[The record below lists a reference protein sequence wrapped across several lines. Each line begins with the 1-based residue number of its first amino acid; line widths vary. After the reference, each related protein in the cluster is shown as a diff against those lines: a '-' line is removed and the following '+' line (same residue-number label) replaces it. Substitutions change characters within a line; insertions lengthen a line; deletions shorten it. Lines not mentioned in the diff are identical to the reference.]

1 MKKSTLLRTSASIM
15 ATGIMLAAG
24 IARAQS
30 APAEEIVV
38 SGNNATGTL
47 VLSGQSRTVGVE
59 DKQTIYSDFVTTG
72 GAGSGGGAALGGAF
86 FVDQGATLTLNNV
99 SFKNNVVKG
108 GEGGS
113 IAKVVL
119 NDLIVNISTLK
130 VDATPVSVVGS
141 TPILSF
147 DVNGDPFITGVTMS
161 ASNSLLTSGANV
173 SFGGGITGA
182 IGTVDGS
189 SVTFKA
195 PVSVASAAKA
205 LTLNQ
210 WAYDYQDVNNDTQY
224 TNPAAGTTK
233 LYVNANYTGSTL
245 RPGMAVYGTGIAAG
259 TTIKELV
266 YDASGNVNAV
276 VLSEA
281 TTGTIDIFNSNVNFV
296 SVSDFDVSRYTVVSG
311 VSNQIKPVGALP
323 GLQVGMVVSGDGIP
337 DGTTITN
344 IDGNGV
350 VTFSQAVALTGGAF
364 NATTVAGTVGSSQL
378 RLTAPRSD
386 LKVGMTISG
395 TGIPAGTK
403 IGTISGDGTTLTL
416 VDGSNN
422 PIAVTKATIDAI
434 NANTF
439 VASFGK
445 IIGSTASSLTLASA
459 DGLADGALVSGP
471 GVPVNSVIQT
481 ITSNANGTFTV
492 TYVRDDNAA
501 ELQTGGSM
509 NGIST
514 FINTALDGVDGRN
527 GSMYNAILHDGE
539 GSPGTNGYNA
549 KDGTTGA
556 GGNGGN
562 GGNGSSGLPFN
573 TDAIMAVSGAT
584 LGAISDTAGLAAD
597 WADFGFARAAV
608 DTLKVAQAWID
619 VGIATADLIKWR
631 IDLADGIVG
640 FGGDGGSGGEGGKGA
655 TFFGGGAGG
664 DGGNGGEGA
673 LSYTDGGAGGDG
685 GTGGAG
691 GFGAG
696 GGSGGAGGEG
706 GTTGAAADGGAGDGG
721 TAGFGGGSGSNGDGL
736 YGGGGSG
743 YGGAIF
749 VRSGGKLTIKGDS
762 LFQNNTTLGGSSN
775 NGGEAGQAA
784 GTDLFIMRGTNGF
797 ATNVTLMPGL
807 GNTIRFEG
815 SIADDSAASI
825 DGAAWASG
833 NGASIQI
840 TGGGL
845 VQFAG
850 ENTYSGATYIG
861 GATLESDLGTEE
873 AGAGIHNDSTLVFN
887 GTSTIGSS
895 LSNETAGV
903 LLTSG
908 TIVRKVGT
916 VLPGQVKWTGSGGF
930 AATDAG
936 LTLDFG
942 TISDTQSQVLTWNA
956 GGFVVRDGTLL
967 FGSEYGTGAVKLVNS
982 VNLNGE
988 RGRIAV
994 YDNATVATDYAQLAG
1009 VFSNGT
1015 LEVGTTGYMGQAY
1028 FTGLNTL
1035 SGLILNAGTVST
1047 QLTDA
1052 NDNTLTGRLMHA
1064 TNGGSLQVN
1073 AGYADLYSKEKLT
1086 TLNIAAAGAVTA
1098 NAGFTATSAITNAGV
1113 LDSLGETSTAAI
1125 TNTGLIRFREA
1136 TTTGSIFNDDNGQ
1149 TDPAKKSILVFN
1161 KTLGVTGDVVNQ
1173 SLMTVEGAATVSGF
1187 VQNTGTLALLDGLTS
1202 GTVINSGFMDAYGTS
1217 SLGAVYN
1224 TGTLGLFGTVDATSL
1239 VNDLTGEVNLS
1250 GSLDLDSIALF
1261 GVDGK
1266 VYLAGNLTAG
1276 DSVTNNGLLT
1286 VVGDISQVARS
1297 LVEKAATRTI
1307 TTTGFAGGIDGV
1319 VELGGYAGITN
1330 KLVINQ
1336 SDNSTYHG
1344 IFQGAGSLEKT
1355 GIGTLTLTGA
1365 NTFTGGLTITKGGI
1379 NTTGGGTFADTLDVT
1394 VATAGTYTIGTE
1406 DRVRSITNAGTVSA
1420 TANVIVDTLTN
1431 TGTATFGADFGAFA
1445 NVSNA
1450 KNARLTFG
1458 GSAAVIKG
1466 SLTNAGTLL
1475 ANAVTTVQ
1483 GALVQNGGTLTA
1495 GANLT
1500 TGSLSGTGGTIAIGN
1515 NIFTVNQS
1523 ENGTYAGAITGA
1535 GDVVKR
1541 GTATLTLAGAVG
1553 SFAPAKLWIQ
1563 QGTVAVDG
1571 ADILSTA
1578 LSVDVAKVAS
1588 LSLVKGDQTIRNLTG
1603 TGTLALNGNNLYLE
1617 DGGKFAGTVTGIG
1630 NVQVASGQFELSNT
1644 INSTSGTFEVKPDSQ
1659 MLVTATGTLNAPVIN
1674 VTGTNSRL
1682 DVVGIVNSTTNNVT
1696 GILHLGDAFGT
1707 VAGTVVSQN
1716 TTVNGGGLL
1725 SGVGTVRNTVIVGGR
1740 SVGTLRPG
1748 NSPGTI
1754 TFDDLTLDNLAVTQM
1769 EIEGNAGAG
1778 LSRLDGGY
1786 DRITVNSKLKI
1797 QSGSKLELLNSTD
1810 FELALGEKI
1819 QILKYAPGAVSGQFS
1834 TVTSQFARGLALN
1847 LATGSVV
1854 GLGARTPAAFET
1866 AVANTANEKAM
1877 LNGVRVGTAGGVNQY
1892 YGGRLVEYAAGALA
1906 TGNAANV
1913 TAAFDKASPE
1923 AYLGLM
1929 DHMKLSMLDN
1939 RVELGG
1945 YDLVDQPAYY
1955 VTGAFQIGKMKS
1967 EDRAGYEQF
1976 RSNDRRASIGVAAH
1990 YPFARFQIGY
2000 GYTDGTVRSQYMN
2013 GDVTGHQFNLGASA
2027 PVALDGA
2034 LRLTARFV
2042 YGDYAFKGTRLTNAG
2057 TANFG
2062 GVGGSSIVYGAG
2074 FEYLQAW
2081 DRLSVNLTGE
2091 VLGVDNKVDAFTETG
2106 VNALDSLTV
2115 HKQRDQFAMA
2125 SANLKVGYQFQ
2136 PWIKGYLGVAIDQDL
2151 EDRLRDVT
2159 GNVSVEA
2166 LSMTVQNPG
2175 FTATRVRGTLGAKVD
2190 VAPNITWTLEGN
2202 AGNASAYGGRTAVTF
2217 RF

>member
-130 VDATPVSVVGS
+130 VDAAPVSVVGS

-147 DVNGDPFITGVTMS
+147 DVNGKPQITGVTMS

-173 SFGGGITGA
+173 TFGGGITGA
-182 IGTVDGS
+182 IGAVDGT
-189 SVTFKA
+189 SVTFEE
-195 PVSVASAAKA
+195 PVPVASASKD
-205 LTLNQ
+205 LWLNYF
-210 WAYDYQDVNNDTQY
+210 AYDDVVPGGY
-224 TNPAAGTTK
+224 TAPGAGTTK
-233 LYVNANYTGSTL
+233 LFVEDTYTGSTL
-245 RPGMAVYGTGIAAG
+245 RTGMAVYGEGIAAG
-259 TTIKELV
+259 TTVKELV
-266 YDASGNVNAV
+266 YDATGKVNAV
-276 VLSEA
+276 VLSQE
-281 TTGTIDIFNSNVNFV
+281 TTGAISGRKIQFV
-296 SVSDFDVSRYTVVSG
+296 AVSDFDVSRYSVVG
-311 VSNQIKPVGALP
+311 ANQIKPVGALP
-323 GLQVGMVVSGDGIP
+323 GLQVGMVVSGNGIP
-337 DGTTITN
+337 AGTTITN

-350 VTFSQAVALTGGAF
+350 VTFSEDVTLTGGAF
-364 NATTVAGTVGSSQL
+364 EATTVAGTVGSNQL

-386 LKVGMTISG
+386 LTVGMTISG
-395 TGIPAGTK
+395 TGITGTVK
-403 IGTISGDGTTLTL
+403 ITGISADGTTLTL
-416 VDGSNN
+416 SS
-422 PIAVTKATIDAI
+422 PVTKATIDAI

-439 VASFGK
+439 VAAFGK
-445 IIGSTASSLTLASA
+445 IVGTTGTTTAGTLTLATA
-459 DGLADGALVSGP
+459 DGLVEGALVSGP
-471 GVPVNSVIQT
+471 GVPDNAK
-481 ITSNANGTFTV
+481 ITKITRNNADGTFV
-492 TYVRDDNAA
+492 VEYEQDNDAA
-501 ELQTGGSM
+501 NLQIGGSM

-514 FINTALDGVDGRN
+514 FINTALDGADGRN

-549 KDGTTGA
+549 KDGTSGA

-573 TDAIMAVSGAT
+573 TDAIMAVSSAT

-597 WADFGFARAAV
+597 WADLGFARAAV
-608 DTLKVAQAWID
+608 DTLKVTQAWID

-631 IDLADGIVG
+631 TDLADGIVG

-685 GTGGAG
+685 GTGGKG

-706 GTTGAAADGGAGDGG
+706 GTTGAAADGNAGDGG
-721 TAGFGGGSGSNGDGL
+721 LAGFGGGDGSNGDGL

-749 VRSGGKLTIKGDS
+749 VRTGGTLTIKGDA

-784 GTDLFIMRGTNGF
+784 GTDLFMMRGS
-797 ATNVTLMPGL
+797 NVTLSPGL
-807 GNTIRFEG
+807 GNTVRFEG

-887 GTSTIGSS
+887 GTSTIGST
-895 LSNETAGV
+895 LSNNTAGV

-942 TISDTQSQVLTWNA
+942 TISDTESQVLIWNA
-956 GGFVVRDGTLL
+956 GGFVVRDATLL

-1015 LEVGTTGYMGQAY
+1015 LEVGATGYMGQAY

-1035 SGLILNAGTVST
+1035 SGLTLNAGTVST
-1047 QLTDA
+1047 RLKDA
-1052 NDNTLTGRLMHA
+1052 DGNTLTGRLMHA
-1064 TNGGSLQVN
+1064 TNGGALWVN
-1073 AGYADLYSKEKLT
+1073 AGLADLYSKEKLT
-1086 TLNIAAAGAVTA
+1086 KLTIAAAGAVRA
-1098 NAGFTATSAITNAGV
+1098 NVGFTATSDINNAGV

-1125 TNTGLIRFREA
+1125 INPGLILFREA
-1136 TTTGSIFNDDNGQ
+1136 TTTTGTIYNWDNKE
-1149 TDPAKKSILVFN
+1149 TDPAKKSRLVFN

-1173 SLMTVEGAATVSGF
+1173 SLMTVEGAATVSG
-1187 VQNTGTLALLDGLTS
+1187 VVLNSGTLALLEGLTS
-1202 GTVINSGFMDAYGTS
+1202 GTVTNSGFMDAYGTS
-1217 SLGAVYN
+1217 SLGAVNN
-1224 TGTLGLFGTVDATSL
+1224 TGTLGLFGTVDASSL
-1239 VNDLTGEVNLS
+1239 VNNLTGEVNLS
-1250 GSLDLDSIALF
+1250 GSLDLDTIALF
-1261 GVDGK
+1261 GAYGK
-1266 VYLAGNLTAG
+1266 VYLAGDLTAG
-1276 DSVTNNGLLT
+1276 QSVTNNGLLT
-1286 VVGDISQVARS
+1286 VVGDFSEEAGS
-1297 LVEKAATRTI
+1297 LVETAATRTI
-1307 TTTGFAGGIDGV
+1307 TTTGFAGGTTGV
-1319 VELGGYAGITN
+1319 VELGGYAEITN
-1330 KLVINQ
+1330 KLIINQ
-1336 SDNSTYHG
+1336 SGNSTYAG

-1355 GIGTLTLTGA
+1355 GLGTLTLTGA
-1365 NTFTGGLTITKGGI
+1365 NTFTGGLTITNGGI
-1379 NTTGGGTFADTLDVT
+1379 ETTGRGTFADTLDVT
-1394 VATAGTYTIGTE
+1394 VASDGTYTIGAG

-1420 TANVIVDTLTN
+1420 TADVIVDTLTN

-1450 KNARLTFG
+1450 KDASLTFD
-1458 GSAAVIKG
+1458 GSSAVIKG

-1500 TGSLSGTGGTIAIGN
+1500 TGSLSGTGGTIAIGD

-1523 ENGTYAGAITGA
+1523 ENGTYAGAITGT
-1535 GDVVKR
+1535 GDVVKM

-1553 SFAPAKLWIQ
+1553 SFAPANLWIR

-1571 ADILSTA
+1571 AGILDSA

-1603 TGTLALNGNNLYLE
+1603 SGTLALNGNNLYLAE
-1617 DGGKFAGTVTGIG
+1617 GGKFAGTVTGNG

-1644 INSTSGTFEVKPDSQ
+1644 INSTNGTFEVKPDSQ
-1659 MLVTATGTLNAPVIN
+1659 MLVTATGTLNAPV
-1674 VTGTNSRL
+1674 VSVSGANSRL

-1696 GILHLGDAFGT
+1696 GILHLGNTTGT

-1754 TFDDLTLDNLAVTQM
+1754 TFDDLTLDNLSVTQM

-1778 LSRLDGGY
+1778 LAAIDGGY
-1786 DRITVNSKLKI
+1786 DQITVNAKLKI
-1797 QSGSKLELLNSTD
+1797 MAGSTLEVLNSNA
-1810 FELALGEKI
+1810 FEPVLGEKI
-1819 QILKYAPGAVSGQFS
+1819 QIFKYAPGAVSGQFGS
-1834 TVTSQFARGLALN
+1834 VTSQFARGVALN

-1854 GLGARTPAAFET
+1854 GLGERTPAAFET
-1866 AVANTANEKAM
+1866 AVAKTANEQAM

-1906 TGNAANV
+1906 TGNAVNV

-1929 DHMKLSMLDN
+1929 DHMKVSMLDN
-1939 RVELGG
+1939 RTELGG
-1945 YDLVDQPAYY
+1945 YNLVDQPTYY
-1955 VTGAFQIGKMKS
+1955 VTGAFQIGKIKS

-1976 RSNDRRASIGVAAH
+1976 RSTDRRASIGVAAH

-2151 EDRLRDVT
+2151 EDRLRDVS